1 LKSFLGSILNLKS
14 KTFLVEFRRSVFYFF
29 IMGFVGFCGTS
40 NAWSQISFAA
50 PTTVK
55 FANCSTPTVYTG
67 NATYYQPVN
76 PPTGIFACTIPFAE
90 AATVHGSFYDGN
102 FCAITYGIYD
112 SPVSGNVCGACVQ
125 AWYNGVTIVAPVVDR
140 CACLPNYPYPADNHL
155 DFSTQDFI
163 NLTGST
169 AAGEV
174 AISWNFIE
182 APVSIL
188 QNLSNN
194 NPNHTITYY
203 FKDGENSGIFFY
215 DTLFP
220 VSAVTAN
227 GTALNRGG
235 AAGNDG
241 HWQAAA
247 AWPTTG
253 NMTFVLTDALGAA
266 VTTIIPLATGTDPC
280 FSGNLQPSF
289 CAVTN
294 GTPIGNTGVQ
304 FPACNVTPPT
314 STFTATPTMTF
325 TKTITS
331 TFTNTPTFTK
341 TNTLTNTY
349 TITLTPTN
357 TVTKTETLT
366 FTNTTA
372 NTATSTL
379 TSTNTAVLTDT
390 STLTK
395 TPTYTFT
402 YTPTLTFTNT
412 AALTDTSTLTKTPT
426 LTFTNTLVNSATPTL
441 TLTNTPSFTA
451 TNTGVPVNTST
462 VTHTVTNTATVTS
475 TDSSTMT
482 NTATDTP
489 GGNTPT
495 ITNTPTVTD
504 TFTLTSTATNTFT
517 SIFTATASNTP
528 TITDTRTLTSTATY
542 TFTSTFS
549 STATH
554 TLTVTSTGTFTNT
567 YTPSFTS
574 TLTQTPTS
582 TFSPTVTS
590 SPTMT
595 FTSSAT
601 YTFTSSP
608 TLTGTPT
615 ITWTFTATFT
625 RTPTN
630 SPTATLV
637 VCPGVPVWSGN
648 AVVYGVGQEVGYNGE
663 LYQCAQAHT
672 SGPSLTPPSQPELW
686 KYLGPCGTTPTQ
698 TNGPGKPV
706 IYPNPVTSSST
717 TIQLGTSNALNVK
730 IQIFTTALR
739 EVQTIK
745 VAQVAGD
752 SLTVPLIDKGGH
764 PLADGLY
771 YFVIQISGNRWIDK
785 VLVLR

>member
-1 LKSFLGSILNLKS
+1 
-14 KTFLVEFRRSVFYFF
+14 
-29 IMGFVGFCGTS
+29 MGFVGFCGAS
-40 NAWSQISFAA
+40 SAWSQISFAA

-55 FANCSTPTVYTG
+55 FASCSTPTVYTG

-76 PPTGIFACTIPFAE
+76 PPTGIFACTVPFAE

-169 AAGEV
+169 ALGEV

-203 FKDGENSGIFFY
+203 FDDGEDSGIFFY

-227 GTALNRGG
+227 GTALTRGG
-235 AAGNDG
+235 TSNDG
-241 HWQAAA
+241 HWQAPA

-253 NMTFVLTDALGAA
+253 NMTFVLTDALGGT
-266 VTTIIPLATGTDPC
+266 VTAIIPMATGSDPC
-280 FSGNLQPSF
+280 FSGYLQPSF

-294 GTPIGNTGVQ
+294 GTVIGNTGVQ

-314 STFTATPTMTF
+314 STFTSTPTMTF
-325 TKTITS
+325 TKTFTS
-331 TFTNTPTFTK
+331 TYTNTFTFTK

-357 TVTKTETLT
+357 TVTKTATLT

-372 NTATSTL
+372 NTATPTL
-379 TSTNTAVLTDT
+379 TSTNTAVLTNT
-390 STLTK
+390 NTLTK
-395 TPTYTFT
+395 TPT
-402 YTPTLTFTNT
+402 FTNT
-412 AALTDTSTLTKTPT
+412 ATLTDTSTFTKTPT
-426 LTFTNTLVNSATPTL
+426 LTFTNTLINSATSTL
-441 TLTNTPSFTA
+441 TFTNTPSATATNPGAPANTSTVTKTVTLTFTNTPSFTA
-451 TNTGVPVNTST
+451 TNTGVAANTST
-462 VTHTVTNTATVTS
+462 VTHTAIFTVTNTFTTTSSGTNTATNTVT
-475 TDSSTMT
+475 
-482 NTATDTP
+482 NTDTP

-504 TFTLTSTATNTFT
+504 TSTLTSTVTNTFT
-517 SIFTATASNTP
+517 STFTASATNTE
-528 TITDTRTLTSTATY
+528 TITDTNTLTSTATY
-542 TFTSTFS
+542 TPTSTFS
-549 STATH
+549 LTATH
-554 TLTVTSTGTFTNT
+554 TPTVTFTGTFTNT
-567 YTPSFTS
+567 DTPSFTS
-574 TLTQTPTS
+574 TFTQTPTN
-582 TFSPTVTS
+582 TFSSTVTYTS
-590 SPTMT
+590 TTT

-608 TLTGTPT
+608 TLTRTPT
-615 ITWTFTATFT
+615 VTWTSTATFT
-625 RTPTN
+625 ITPTN

-637 VCPGVPVWSGN
+637 ICPGIPVWSGN
-648 AVVYGVGQEVGYNGE
+648 VVVYGVGQEVGYNGE

-672 SGPSLTPPSQPELW
+672 SGPSLTPSSQPELW
-686 KYLGPCGTTPTQ
+686 KDLGPCGTTPTQ
-698 TNGPGKPV
+698 TSGLGNPV

-717 TIQLGTSNALNVK
+717 TIQFPVSNAMNVK

-745 VAQVAGD
+745 VTQVVGN
-752 SLTVPLIDKGGH
+752 SLSVPLIDKGGH

-771 YFVIQISGNRWIDK
+771 YFVIQINGNRWIDK